1 MNIVLITTGQPSVNP
16 RVVKEA
22 DALQAA
28 GMKVTVLF
36 CFWIRWAEE
45 ADERLL
51 KNAKWSYRL
60 IGGSPTKNKLLYFF
74 TRTRFKINGELNRKF
89 SNKFLFAERA
99 QARCYDELLQAAKK
113 IKAAWYI
120 GHNLGALSIA
130 VRAARYH
137 AASAGFDFEDFH
149 REENAEMDGYE
160 KSRISYLETKYVQ
173 QLKYLSSSS
182 PLITK
187 KIEQN
192 FASFNGPVL
201 TLLNCFPLSQ
211 QPKFKDKSA
220 DDNTLQLF
228 WFSQTVGSNRGIEE
242 LIEALKHLNDSSIHL
257 TIVGRVNNDMQVFLK
272 ENTVRI
278 KDNIH
283 LAGII
288 QPEELPAFAS
298 RFDVG
303 LALETGFSTNNNIA
317 LSNKIFTYLLAGNA
331 VILSE
336 TEMQKSFNRAYKIG
350 EGFKIGD
357 IKALTVKILEYKD
370 RDKLNTQRLYNYQLS
385 QNIFNWENESR
396 KLLGVIR

>member
-89 SNKFLFAERA
+89 SNKFLIAERA

-130 VRAARYH
+130 VRAARYL

-160 KSRISYLETKYVQ
+160 KSRISYLETKYVR

-182 PLITK
+182 PLITT

-192 FASFNGPVL
+192 FASFYGPVL

-272 ENTVRI
+272 EKTARI

-357 IKALTVKILEYKD
+357 INALTVKILEYKD